1 MQVPIDGIIIV
12 YSLTKDSTWDD
23 RFLRFNLSVINRP
36 KNIHH
41 VGVYFLQVIADKK
54 KQIEIPPDMLKEEE
68 SNMVRLP
75 GHIIFALSWPV

>member
-41 VGVYFLQVIADKK
+41 VGTYFLQVIANKK
-54 KQIEIPPDMLKEEE
+54 NK
-68 SNMVRLP
+68 
-75 GHIIFALSWPV
+75 

>member
-41 VGVYFLQVIADKK
+41 VGIYFLQVIADQKK
-54 KQIEIPPDMLKEEE
+54 NK
-68 SNMVRLP
+68 
-75 GHIIFALSWPV
+75 